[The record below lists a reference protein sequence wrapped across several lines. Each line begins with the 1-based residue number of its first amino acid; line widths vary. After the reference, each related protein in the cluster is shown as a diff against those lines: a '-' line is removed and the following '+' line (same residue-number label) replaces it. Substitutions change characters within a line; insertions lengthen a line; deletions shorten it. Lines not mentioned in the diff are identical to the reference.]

1 MSTGKRSDR
10 VDQAVRAVPPLS
22 HLFFPAPPTPR
33 SERLEQAIR
42 ALTGD
47 IFCCT
52 YVSCAKKKLLYI
64 ISFKVHVILSL
75 MRGRGTLQTAERL
88 MTVFSDWG

>member
-1 MSTGKRSDR
+1 MSTGKHSDR

-22 HLFFPAPPTPR
+22 HLFFFLAPTPR
-33 SERLEQAIR
+33 SERLEQAFR

-52 YVSCAKKKLLYI
+52 LCQLCQKKLLYI
-64 ISFKVHVILSL
+64 ISFSARVSLALLSL
-75 MRGRGTLQTAERL
+75 R
-88 MTVFSDWG
+88 